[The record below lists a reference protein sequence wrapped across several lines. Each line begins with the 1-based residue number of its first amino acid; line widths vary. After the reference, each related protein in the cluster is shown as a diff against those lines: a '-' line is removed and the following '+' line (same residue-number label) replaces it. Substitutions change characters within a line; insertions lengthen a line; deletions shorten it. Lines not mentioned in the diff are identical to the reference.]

1 MKKIVLSAIALIV
14 TGTLISFKLPTTK
27 TSEVVAFQDG
37 NKGKAIYNKTCVACH
52 QANGQGIPNAF
63 PPLAKSDYLKRA
75 PKDLISVILKGQSGE
90 IKVNGVVY
98 NGMMP
103 AQDYL
108 SDEEIAD
115 VLNYINNSWGNKNLK
130 PILPSQ
136 VKLLRP

>member
-1 MKKIVLSAIALIV
+1 
-14 TGTLISFKLPTTK
+14 
-27 TSEVVAFQDG
+27 
-37 NKGKAIYNKTCVACH
+37 
-52 QANGQGIPNAF
+52 
-63 PPLAKSDYLKRA
+63 
-75 PKDLISVILKGQSGE
+75 
-90 IKVNGVVY
+90 
-98 NGMMP
+98 MMP

>member
-1 MKKIVLSAIALIV
+1 MKRWMIISVLLVFVFSA
-14 TGTLISFKLPTTK
+14 
-27 TSEVVAFQDG
+27 VAFIQPASMA
-37 NKGKAIYNKTCVACH
+37 KSI
-52 QANGQGIPNAF
+52 ANGKNVYTNNCMNCHLEDGKGLEGAF
-63 PPLAKSDYLKRA
+63 PPIAKSDFLKRP
-75 PKDLISVILKGQSGE
+75 PKDLINVILKGQSGE
-90 IKVNGVVY
+90 IKVNGVLY

>member
-1 MKKIVLSAIALIV
+1 MIISVLLVFVFSA
-14 TGTLISFKLPTTK
+14 
-27 TSEVVAFQDG
+27 VAFIQPASMA
-37 NKGKAIYNKTCVACH
+37 KSI
-52 QANGQGIPNAF
+52 ANGKNVYTNNCMNCHLEDGKGLEGAF
-63 PPLAKSDYLKRA
+63 PPIAKSDFLKRP
-75 PKDLISVILKGQSGE
+75 PKDLINVILKGQSGE
-90 IKVNGVVY
+90 IKVNGVLY

>member
-1 MKKIVLSAIALIV
+1 MKRWMVLSGLLVFVFGA
-14 TGTLISFKLPTTK
+14 
-27 TSEVVAFQDG
+27 VAFVQPA
-37 NKGKAIYNKTCVACH
+37 NMTKSIAKGKTVYANNCMNCH
-52 QANGQGIPNAF
+52 MEDGKGLEGAF
-63 PPLAKSDYLKRA
+63 PPVAKSDYLKRA
-75 PKDLISVILKGQSGE
+75 PKDLISVILKGQTGE
-90 IKVNGVVY
+90 LKVNGVVY

-115 VLNYINNSWGNKNLK
+115 VLNYINNSWGNKNMK

>member
-1 MKKIVLSAIALIV
+1 MKRWMFLSGLLVFVFGA
-14 TGTLISFKLPTTK
+14 
-27 TSEVVAFQDG
+27 VAFVQPA
-37 NKGKAIYNKTCVACH
+37 NMTKSIAKGKTVYVNNCMNCH
-52 QANGQGIPNAF
+52 MEDGKGLEGAF
-63 PPLAKSDYLKRA
+63 PPVAKSDYLKRA
-75 PKDLISVILKGQSGE
+75 PKDLISVILKGQTGE
-90 IKVNGVVY
+90 LKVNGVVY

-115 VLNYINNSWGNKNLK
+115 VLNYINNSWGNKNIK

>member
-1 MKKIVLSAIALIV
+1 MKRWMILSVLFFFVFSA
-14 TGTLISFKLPTTK
+14 
-27 TSEVVAFQDG
+27 VAFIQPA
-37 NKGKAIYNKTCVACH
+37 NLTKSI
-52 QANGQGIPNAF
+52 ANGKNVYANNCMNCHMEDGKGLEGAF

-90 IKVNGVVY
+90 LKVNGVVY
-98 NGMMP
+98 NGVMP

-115 VLNYINNSWGNKNLK
+115 VLNYINNSWGNKNIK

-136 VKLLRP
+136 VKQLRP

>member
-1 MKKIVLSAIALIV
+1 MNMTRIKLL
-14 TGTLISFKLPTTK
+14 GTLLVGCFFSLAFMQPFNMTK
-27 TSEVVAFQDG
+27 SITNGKKVYVNNCMNCHMEDG
-37 NKGKAIYNKTCVACH
+37 KGLE
-52 QANGQGIPNAF
+52 GAF
-63 PPLAKSDYLKRA
+63 PPIAKSDYLKRT
-75 PKDLISVILKGQSGE
+75 PKDLIALIIKGQSGE
-90 IKVNGVVY
+90 VKVNGVVY

-108 SDEEIAD
+108 LDEEIAD

>member
-1 MKKIVLSAIALIV
+1 MKRGLILGGLLFSVYAAVAFIQPANMAKSIANGKIVYSNNCMNCHM
-14 TGTLISFKLPTTK
+14 
-27 TSEVVAFQDG
+27 EDG
-37 NKGKAIYNKTCVACH
+37 KGLA
-52 QANGQGIPNAF
+52 GAF
-63 PPLAKSDYLKRA
+63 PPIAKSDYLKR
-75 PKDLISVILKGQSGE
+75 PSKDLIAVILKGQSGE

>member
-1 MKKIVLSAIALIV
+1 MKRGVILGGLLFFVFAAIAFIQPANLSKSV
-14 TGTLISFKLPTTK
+14 
-27 TSEVVAFQDG
+27 
-37 NKGKAIYNKTCVACH
+37 
-52 QANGQGIPNAF
+52 ANGKKVYANNCINCHMEDGKGLEGAF
-63 PPLAKSDYLKRA
+63 PPVAKSDYLKRSS
-75 PKDLISVILKGQSGE
+75 KDLIEVILKGQSGE

-130 PILPSQ
+130 PIFPSQ
-136 VKLLRP
+136 VKQLRP

>member
-1 MKKIVLSAIALIV
+1 MKRGLILGGLLFSV
-14 TGTLISFKLPTTK
+14 YAA
-27 TSEVVAFQDG
+27 VAFIQPA
-37 NKGKAIYNKTCVACH
+37 NMAKSI
-52 QANGQGIPNAF
+52 ANGKTVYTNNCMNCHMEDGKGLAGAF
-63 PPLAKSDYLKRA
+63 PPIAKSDYLKR
-75 PKDLISVILKGQSGE
+75 PSKDLIAVILKGQSGE

-108 SDEEIAD
+108 SDQEIAD

-130 PILPSQ
+130 PILPAQ

>member
-1 MKKIVLSAIALIV
+1 MKRGVILGGLLLFVFAAL
-14 TGTLISFKLPTTK
+14 
-27 TSEVVAFQDG
+27 AFIQPA
-37 NKGKAIYNKTCVACH
+37 NMAKSI
-52 QANGQGIPNAF
+52 ANGKKVYANNCMNCHMEDGKGLEGAF
-63 PPLAKSDYLKRA
+63 PPVAKSDYLKR
-75 PKDLISVILKGQSGE
+75 PSKDLIEVILKGQSGE

-115 VLNYINNSWGNKNLK
+115 VLNYINNSWGNKNVK

-136 VKLLRP
+136 VKQLRP

>member
-1 MKKIVLSAIALIV
+1 MKRGIFVSGLLVFVFAA
-14 TGTLISFKLPTTK
+14 
-27 TSEVVAFQDG
+27 VAFIQPT
-37 NKGKAIYNKTCVACH
+37 NMAKSI
-52 QANGQGIPNAF
+52 ANGKKVYANNCMNCHMENGKGMEGAF
-63 PPLAKSDYLKRA
+63 PPVAKSDYLKRP

-108 SDEEIAD
+108 SDQEIAD

-136 VKLLRP
+136 VKQLRP

>member
-1 MKKIVLSAIALIV
+1 MKRGLILGGLLFSV
-14 TGTLISFKLPTTK
+14 YAA
-27 TSEVVAFQDG
+27 VAFIQPA
-37 NKGKAIYNKTCVACH
+37 NLAKSI
-52 QANGQGIPNAF
+52 ANGKTVYTNNCMNCHMEDGKGLEGAF
-63 PPLAKSDYLKRA
+63 PPVAKSDYLKR
-75 PKDLISVILKGQSGE
+75 PSKDLIAVILKGQSGE

-130 PILPSQ
+130 PILPAQ

>member
-1 MKKIVLSAIALIV
+1 MKRWMVLSGLLVFVFGA
-14 TGTLISFKLPTTK
+14 
-27 TSEVVAFQDG
+27 VAFVQPA
-37 NKGKAIYNKTCVACH
+37 NMTKSIAKGKTVYVNNCMNCH
-52 QANGQGIPNAF
+52 MEDGKGLEGAF
-63 PPLAKSDYLKRA
+63 PPVAKSDYLKRA
-75 PKDLISVILKGQSGE
+75 PKDLISVILKGQTGE
-90 IKVNGVVY
+90 LKVNGVVY

-115 VLNYINNSWGNKNLK
+115 VLNYINNSWGNKNIK

>member
-1 MKKIVLSAIALIV
+1 MWYLLLLSKQPMEHAHN
-14 TGTLISFKLPTTK
+14 
-27 TSEVVAFQDG
+27 DG
-37 NKGKAIYNKTCVACH
+37 KGLS
-52 QANGQGIPNAF
+52 GAF
-63 PPLAKSDYLKRA
+63 PPLAKSDYLKR
-75 PKDLISVILKGQSGE
+75 PSKDLIAVILKGQSGE

>member
-1 MKKIVLSAIALIV
+1 MVKDLE
-14 TGTLISFKLPTTK
+14 G
-27 TSEVVAFQDG
+27 
-37 NKGKAIYNKTCVACH
+37 
-52 QANGQGIPNAF
+52 AF
-63 PPLAKSDYLKRA
+63 PPVAKSDYLKR
-75 PKDLISVILKGQSGE
+75 PSKDLIAVILKGQSGE

-108 SDEEIAD
+108 SDQEIAD

-130 PILPSQ
+130 PILPAQ